1 MRANYKTVFQVD
13 DKKLLNLN
21 IIRKRDVLDLWLQI
35 RDDIPL
41 RIWIGLVSVW
51 EERGKRLKKVRKP
64 VWFFL
69 DGENICYSYLP
80 FSGEIC
86 LIGFYHRQY
95 PPIWWIY
102 NNAYYCGEIDGDR
115 TYVSLLAVGN
125 IMMTF

>member
-35 RDDIPL
+35 RDDVPL

-51 EERGKRLKKVRKP
+51 EERVSGMRRYRKP
-64 VWFFL
+64 AWLFL
-69 DGENICYSYLP
+69 DSGNMCYSYLP
-80 FSGEIC
+80 FSGELC
-86 LIGFYHRQY
+86 FMGFYHHQY
-95 PPIWWIY
+95 PRLWWIY
-102 NNAYYCGEIDGDR
+102 SSDYYCGHINEQK
-115 TYVSLLAVGN
+115 TYAGLVAVGN